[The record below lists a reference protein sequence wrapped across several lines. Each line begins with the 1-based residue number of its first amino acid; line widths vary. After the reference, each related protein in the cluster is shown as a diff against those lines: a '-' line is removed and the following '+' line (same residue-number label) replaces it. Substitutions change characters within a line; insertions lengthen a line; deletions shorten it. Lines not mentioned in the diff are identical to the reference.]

1 MKPKAFTLIELLVVI
16 AIIALLLAIL
26 MPSLTMAKKKAASIA
41 CMTNVKNL
49 SFGWYMYQQDNDD
62 KIMSARMGGQSHNG
76 DWVPGW
82 IDWPYHP
89 IDGLRTSS
97 QITPAVTDDDE
108 IRGIEDGALH
118 PYIKSPKSYSCPAD
132 KVKSIYDGT
141 EKYVTYVLASGLASN
156 HSEKP
161 VYKFG
166 TLRSPSSKF
175 NFLEVAEQRNFC
187 GGMFVFGTPDMW
199 NTGGDYCVWWNPV
212 AINHVDTSTMG
223 FCDGHAE
230 KRKWREEYTFERVA
244 KLGEQGGGAYGIDR
258 NSGHNSTND
267 EDLRYLAQSWPGL
280 K

>member
-1 MKPKAFTLIELLVVI
+1 MKRKGFTLIELLVVI

-26 MPSLTMAKKKAASIA
+26 LPSLNLVKRKAAAIV

-49 SFGWYMYQQDNDD
+49 SLGWFMYQQDNDD
-62 KIMSARMGGQSHNG
+62 NIMSARMNGQNYNG
-76 DWVPGW
+76 QFVPGW
-82 IDWPYHP
+82 INQPYHP
-89 IDGLRTSS
+89 IDGPREHNVA
-97 QITPAVTDDDE
+97 TPVVTDEDE
-108 IRGIEDGALH
+108 IRGIQDGALY
-118 PYIKSPKSYSCPAD
+118 PYLKSHKAYNCPAD
-132 KVKSIYDGT
+132 KVRSIYDGT
-141 EKYVTYVLASGLASN
+141 EKHVTYVVASGLASN
-156 HSEKP
+156 HSENE
-161 VYKFG
+161 VYEFSAI
-166 TLRSPSSKF
+166 RSPSSKF

-187 GGMFVFGTPDMW
+187 GGMFVFATPDRW

-212 AINHVDTSTMG
+212 AINHVETSTMG